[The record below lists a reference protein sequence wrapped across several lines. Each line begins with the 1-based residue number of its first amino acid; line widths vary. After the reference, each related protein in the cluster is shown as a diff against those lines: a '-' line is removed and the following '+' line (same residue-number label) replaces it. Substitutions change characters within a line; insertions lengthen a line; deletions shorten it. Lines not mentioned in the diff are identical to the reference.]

1 MFSQGVGKEKKLAPD
16 DESNVEFFFN
26 KLLIAKINLSGSSNQ
41 NQPQPFGVHCDGEDL
56 VF

>member
-26 KLLIAKINLSGSSNQ
+26 NLLMAKINLSGSSNQ